1 MTYNVFEVTRYIIYH
16 EKQSGRY
23 VNNLRLQKLL
33 YFVQAKYL
41 VEKEKPLF
49 EERMEAWNF
58 GPVVPKIYRKYQ
70 YYGLIYIPCE
80 DEFDNFS
87 IRPDDR
93 EIIDSM
99 LDSCSAYA
107 TSTLVDIIH
116 GQEPWIQ
123 AHQSNNRTITP
134 LAIYS
139 YFTKKII

>member
-1 MTYNVFEVTRYIIYH
+1 MSYNVFEIARYIIYY
-16 EKQSGRY
+16 ETQAGRY

-58 GPVVPKIYRKYQ
+58 GPVVPKVYREYS
-70 YYGLIYIPCE
+70 YYGLNHIFCY
-80 DEFDNFS
+80 DET
-87 IRPDDR
+87 DDFLIDSDTKK
-93 EIIDSM
+93 IINSM
-99 LDSCSAYA
+99 LDSCSEYD

-116 GQEPWIQ
+116 GQEPWIH
-123 AHQSNNRTITP
+123 AHKSDDRTITP

-139 YFTKKII
+139 YFSEKV

>member
-1 MTYNVFEVTRYIIYH
+1 MSYNVFEIARYIIYY
-16 EKQSGRY
+16 ETQSGRY

-58 GPVVPKIYRKYQ
+58 GPVVPKVYREYS
-70 YYGLIYIPCE
+70 YYGLNHIFCY
-80 DEFDNFS
+80 DET
-87 IRPDDR
+87 DDFLIDSDTKK
-93 EIIDSM
+93 IINSM
-99 LDSCSAYA
+99 LDSCSEYA

-116 GQEPWIQ
+116 GQEPWIH
-123 AHQSNNRTITP
+123 AHKSDDRVITP

-139 YFTKKII
+139 YFAKKE

>member
-1 MTYNVFEVTRYIIYH
+1 MSYNVFEIARYIIYH
-16 EKQSGRY
+16 ETQSGRY

-58 GPVVPKIYRKYQ
+58 GPVVPKVYREYS
-70 YYGLIYIPCE
+70 YYGLNHIFCY
-80 DEFDNFS
+80 DET
-87 IRPDDR
+87 DDFLIDSDTKK
-93 EIIDSM
+93 IINSM
-99 LDSCSAYA
+99 LDSCSEYA

-116 GQEPWIQ
+116 GQEPWIH
-123 AHQSNNRTITP
+123 AHKSDDRVITP

-139 YFTKKII
+139 YFAKKE

>member
-1 MTYNVFEVTRYIIYH
+1 MSYNVFEISRYIIYH
-16 EKQSGRY
+16 ETQLGRY

-58 GPVVPKIYRKYQ
+58 GPVVPKVYREYS
-70 YYGLIYIPCE
+70 YYGLHHIFCY
-80 DEFDNFS
+80 DET
-87 IRPDDR
+87 DDFL
-93 EIIDSM
+93 IDSDTKKIINYM
-99 LDSCSAYA
+99 LDSCSEYA

-123 AHQSNNRTITP
+123 AHKSNDRTITP

-139 YFTKKII
+139 YFAEKV